1 MNKLLA
7 CGLLCLVSS
16 GPVRAQDAPGLT
28 RVLDRILASP
38 TLAGGVT
45 GAMVCR
51 ADTGA
56 VLYAHDADTRL
67 LPASNRKLF
76 TAASALCLLGPSF
89 RARTEVLAAAKPDA
103 TGVVQGTLYLR
114 GGGDG
119 LLSAVDLDA
128 LAVAL
133 AGQGVKRI
141 DGNVAGD
148 GSRFTDGPY
157 GFGWEWDDFSDEEFP
172 QISGLEVNEGVLA
185 VHLAAGSAVGDP
197 VTVTLTPPTDYV
209 SLVVSAKT
217 GAKDAVNNCAA
228 ERPWD
233 KNYFRVSGTLPVGQT
248 LDVNVPVK
256 DPDRLAATLFRA
268 ALVRHGIAV
277 TGLAVQGQTPAGAV
291 TLAVHDGL
299 PLSETLAKMNKPSD
313 NLLAECFVRLL
324 SPVGSYD
331 AGHALE
337 TPVFQKL
344 GVDTDKIA
352 LVDGCG
358 VGRRDFV
365 TARSVANLLVG
376 MHRRPDWK
384 LYYDSLPIAGVDGTL
399 KGRLKGTAAANNVH
413 AKTGTLSQVRAL
425 SGYLTGKDGRLYV
438 FSVLMNNFPGKAK
451 TAGDVQDAFVEE
463 LANSL

>member
-7 CGLLCLVSS
+7 CGLLCLISF
-16 GPVRAQDAPGLT
+16 GPVRAQSTPALT
-28 RVLDRILASP
+28 LTLDKILASP
-38 TLAGGVT
+38 TLSGGIT
-45 GAMVCR
+45 GAMVCQ

-76 TAASALCLLGPSF
+76 TAASALCLLGPGF
-89 RARTEVLAAAKPDA
+89 RARTQVLAAAKPDA
-103 TGVVQGTLYLR
+103 AGTVSGTLYLR

-119 LLSAVDLDA
+119 LLSAADLDT
-128 LAVAL
+128 LAASL
-133 AGQGVKRI
+133 AGQGVKKVE
-141 DGNVAGD
+141 GTVAGD
-148 GSRFTDGPY
+148 GSRFSGGPY

-172 QISGLEVNEGVLA
+172 QISGLEVGEGVLA
-185 VHLAAGSAVGDP
+185 VHVAAGQASGDP
-197 VTVTLTPPTDYV
+197 VGVTLTPPTDYV
-209 SLVVSAKT
+209 SLVVSART
-217 GAKDAVNNCAA
+217 GVKEAASTCAA

-233 KNYFRVSGTLPVGQT
+233 KNYFRITGTLPVGQT
-248 LDVNVPVK
+248 LDINVPVK
-256 DPDRLAATLFRA
+256 DPDRLAAALFRA
-268 ALVRHGIAV
+268 ALVRRGIVV
-277 TGLAVQGQTPAGAV
+277 TGPAVQGQTPAGAMV
-291 TLAVHDGL
+291 LTFHDGL
-299 PLSETLAKMNKPSD
+299 PLSATLARMNKPSD

-331 AGHALE
+331 AGHELE

-365 TARSVANLLVG
+365 TARAVTALLVG

-399 KGRLKGTAAANNVH
+399 KGRMKGTAAQNNVH

-438 FSVLMNNFPGKAK
+438 FSLLMNNFPGKAK
-451 TAGDVQDAFVEE
+451 TAGDVQDAFVEQ
-463 LANSL
+463 LASSL

>member
-7 CGLLCLVSS
+7 CGLLALICL
-16 GPVRAQDAPGLT
+16 GPVRAQNVPGLT
-28 RVLDRILASP
+28 RTLDKILAAP
-38 TLAGGVT
+38 TLSGGIT

-51 ADTGA
+51 ADNGA

-76 TAASALCLLGPSF
+76 TAASALCLLGPNF
-89 RARTEVLAAAKPDA
+89 RARTEVSAAAKPDA
-103 TGVVQGTLYLR
+103 AGTVRGTLYLH

-119 LLSAVDLDA
+119 LLSPADLDT
-128 LAVAL
+128 LAASL

-148 GSRFTDGPY
+148 GSRFTGGPY

-185 VHLAAGSAVGDP
+185 VHVAAGQAAGDP
-197 VTVTLTPPTDYV
+197 VTVTLTPPADYV

-217 GAKDAVNNCAA
+217 GAKESASTCAA

-233 KNYFRVSGTLPVGQT
+233 KNYFRVTGTLPVGQT
-248 LDVNVPVK
+248 LDINVPVK

-268 ALVRHGIAV
+268 DLIHHGIAV
-277 TGLAVQGQTPAGAV
+277 SGPAVQGQTPAGAV
-291 TLAVHDGL
+291 MLAFHDGL
-299 PLSETLAKMNKPSD
+299 PLSEMLAKMNKPSD

-331 AGHALE
+331 AGHELE

-344 GVDTDKIA
+344 GVDTEKIA

-365 TARSVANLLVG
+365 TARAVTALLVG

-399 KGRLKGTAAANNVH
+399 RNRFQGTAAANNIH

-425 SGYLTGKDGRLYV
+425 SGYLTGKDGHLYV
-438 FSVLMNNFPGKAK
+438 FSLLMNNFPGKAK
-451 TAGDVQDAFVEE
+451 TAGDVQDQFVEA